1 MFLGENMNL
10 GTVHRFFLSSL
21 VKNFRVR
28 KFFIEFGCVIELGLD
43 FFRVRVIF
51 RVWVSSYVHVYRV

>member
-1 MFLGENMNL
+1 MFLGEKINL
-10 GTVHRFFLSSL
+10 VTVHRFLSSL

-51 RVWVSSYVHVYRV
+51 RVWVSS